1 MRYVHHAALL
11 LSHTPYICSS
21 TTELV
26 KSDSLQARRRN
37 TPQNRERFF
46 KIPSRYDRGASS
58 DDVKIITEDVMIPWE
73 SNGSPMAV
81 QCHSVAVPWRIQGSP
96 MAGPWPCYFATTV
109 GWGSHGTPW

>member
-58 DDVKIITEDVMIPWE
+58 DDVKIIEDVILIAAIIVRRHLTSTLYVLVCINP
-73 SNGSPMAV
+73 V
-81 QCHSVAVPWRIQGSP
+81 LR
-96 MAGPWPCYFATTV
+96 
-109 GWGSHGTPW
+109 